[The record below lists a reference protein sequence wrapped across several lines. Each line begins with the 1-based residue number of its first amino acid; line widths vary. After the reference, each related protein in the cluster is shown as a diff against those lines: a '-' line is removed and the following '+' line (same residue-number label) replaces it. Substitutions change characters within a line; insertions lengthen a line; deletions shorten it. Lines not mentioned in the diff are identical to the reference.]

1 VSVLRRLRGD
11 GGRRGRPR
19 AVPGW
24 DSLDLPWREAE
35 LAVVDLE
42 LTGLDLGRDEIVS
55 YGGVV
60 VRGGRV
66 VASSVLY
73 GLVRPRGPVSAE
85 SIAVHAL
92 RPADLEDAPGLEV
105 CVDALADLLTGRVLV
120 AHAAWVERAFIGR
133 AFAGFGL
140 KLDGPVVDTAALAR
154 EAGLAPAGAA
164 TEPSLEGLVA
174 GLGLPVHTTHHAAGD
189 ALTTA
194 NLLLALVAR
203 LERSEPQTVRSLA
216 NVSHR
221 QALGAQRRPYP
232 F

>member
-1 VSVLRRLRGD
+1 MSLLRRF
-11 GGRRGRPR
+11 GRDRPGRPR
-19 AVPGW
+19 ALPGW
-24 DSLDLPWREAE
+24 DMLDRPWREAE
-35 LAVVDLE
+35 FAVIDLE
-42 LTGLDLGRDEIVS
+42 LTGLDLRRDEIVS

-66 VASSVLY
+66 VASTVVY
-73 GLVRPRGPVSAE
+73 GLVRPLRPVSEA

-92 RPADLEDAPGLEV
+92 RPADLVDAPGLDAAVEV
-105 CVDALADLLTGRVLV
+105 LSGFLDGRVLV
-120 AHAAWVERAFIGR
+120 AHAAWVERAFLGR
-133 AFAGFGL
+133 ALADHGM

-154 EAGLAPAGAA
+154 EVGIAPRGAE
-164 TEPSLEGLVA
+164 TEPSLEGLTS

-194 NLLLALVAR
+194 GLLLALVAR

-216 NVSHR
+216 NISHH
-221 QALGAQRRPYP
+221 QSLGAQRRPYP

>member
-1 VSVLRRLRGD
+1 LSRLRRLV
-11 GGRRGRPR
+11 GRRAAARSL
-19 AVPGW
+19 PGW

-42 LTGLDLGRDEIVS
+42 LTGLDLRRDEIVS

-60 VRGGRV
+60 VRAGRV
-66 VASSVLY
+66 VASTVVY
-73 GLVRPRGPVSAE
+73 GLVKPRRPVSEA

-92 RPADLEDAPGLEV
+92 RPADLADAPGV
-105 CVDALADLLTGRVLV
+105 DACVDALAELLTGRVLV

-133 AFAGFGL
+133 AFAEFDI

-154 EAGLAPAGAA
+154 EAGLAPRGAP
-164 TEPSLEGLVA
+164 TEPILEDLTS

-194 NLLLALVAR
+194 GLLLALVAR
-203 LERSEPQTVRSLA
+203 LERTEPQTIRSLTA
-216 NVSHR
+216 VSHR
-221 QALGAQRRPYP
+221 QSLGAQRRPYP